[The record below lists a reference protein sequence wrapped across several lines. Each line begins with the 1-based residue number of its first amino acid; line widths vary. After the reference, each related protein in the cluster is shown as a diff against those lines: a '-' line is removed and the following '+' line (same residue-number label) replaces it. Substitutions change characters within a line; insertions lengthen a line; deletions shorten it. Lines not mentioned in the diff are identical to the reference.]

1 MGSPNA
7 KIRKRRTKTL
17 RVVKPDHFFKN
28 FTGQVAKI
36 PPLKE
41 LDFPLP
47 IFDGLDLKQEP
58 ESCGYSSCAPMDVL
72 DLYESGEWSAA
83 NSPCSELFE
92 DVDVSSA
99 SDLDESCSYLNDIAI
114 DFASYLD
121 PATLST
127 SPEDLSK
134 YLAPKEPK
142 RREVVEPYLP
152 EVEQGYSPVKVV
164 KVNSKVNS
172 LKPAVTYKS
181 TNLAK
186 VPEQKSNRLPSIAS
200 QLKAP
205 KSRRGSSSSKK
216 AAEKGS
222 DEYRLKRERNNIA
235 VRKSRFK
242 SKQKY
247 VETQH
252 KVDELQEENAR
263 LQSKVDF
270 LTKELNVLRSLFSTT
285 GAYKDPSVNAA
296 LMSHG
301 IPTHHGLV
309 ASR

>member
-1 MGSPNA
+1 
-7 KIRKRRTKTL
+7 
-17 RVVKPDHFFKN
+17 
-28 FTGQVAKI
+28 
-36 PPLKE
+36 
-41 LDFPLP
+41 
-47 IFDGLDLKQEP
+47 
-58 ESCGYSSCAPMDVL
+58 MDVL

-92 DVDVSSA
+92 DVDLSSA
-99 SDLDESCSYLNDIAI
+99 SDLDESCTYLNDIAI

-134 YLAPKEPK
+134 YLAPKESK
-142 RREVVEPYLP
+142 RREVEPYLP
-152 EVEQGYSPVKVV
+152 EVEQAYAPVKIV
-164 KVNSKVNS
+164 KVDSKVNS

-181 TNLAK
+181 TTLAK
-186 VPEQKSNRLPSIAS
+186 DPEQKSNRLPSIAS

-216 AAEKGS
+216 SLEKGS
-222 DEYRLKRERNNIA
+222 DEYRMKRERNNIA

-252 KVDELQEENAR
+252 KVDELQEENTR

-285 GAYKDPSVNAA
+285 GAYKDPVVHAA
-296 LMSHG
+296 LLSHG
-301 IPTHHGLV
+301 IPTSHGLV

>member
-1 MGSPNA
+1 M
-7 KIRKRRTKTL
+7 
-17 RVVKPDHFFKN
+17 
-28 FTGQVAKI
+28 
-36 PPLKE
+36 
-41 LDFPLP
+41 
-47 IFDGLDLKQEP
+47 KQES
-58 ESCGYSSCAPMDVL
+58 ESCVYSTSCAPIDVL

-92 DVDVSSA
+92 DVDLSSA
-99 SDLDESCSYLNDIAI
+99 SDLDESCTYLNDIAI

-121 PATLST
+121 PATLNT
-127 SPEDLSK
+127 SPEDLTK
-134 YLAPKEPK
+134 YLAPKQSK
-142 RREVVEPYLP
+142 GREVEPYLP
-152 EVEQGYSPVKVV
+152 EVEQAYAPVKVD
-164 KVNSKVNS
+164 SKVNPP
-172 LKPAVTYKS
+172 KPAVSYNKS
-181 TNLAK
+181 TTLAK
-186 VPEQKSNRLPSIAS
+186 EPEQKSNRLPSIAS

-205 KSRRGSSSSKK
+205 KSRRGSSSNKR
-216 AAEKGS
+216 ALEKGS

-252 KVDELQEENAR
+252 RVDELQEENSR

-285 GAYKDPSVNAA
+285 GAYKDPVVHAA
-296 LMSHG
+296 LLSHG
-301 IPTHHGLV
+301 IPTSHGLV

>member
-1 MGSPNA
+1 
-7 KIRKRRTKTL
+7 
-17 RVVKPDHFFKN
+17 
-28 FTGQVAKI
+28 
-36 PPLKE
+36 
-41 LDFPLP
+41 
-47 IFDGLDLKQEP
+47 
-58 ESCGYSSCAPMDVL
+58 MDVL

-92 DVDVSSA
+92 DVELSSG
-99 SDLDESCSYLNDIAI
+99 SDLDETCSYLNDISI

-134 YLAPKEPK
+134 YLSPKEK
-142 RREVVEPYLP
+142 VREVEPYLP
-152 EVEQGYSPVKVV
+152 EVDEGYGQPSSKVR
-164 KVNSKVNS
+164 VNSKVNPP
-172 LKPAVTYKS
+172 KPAVTYKS
-181 TNLAK
+181 TALAGE
-186 VPEQKSNRLPSIAS
+186 PEIKSTRLPSMAS

-205 KSRRGSSSSKK
+205 KSRRSSSSKK
-216 AAEKGS
+216 TLEKGS

-252 KVDELQEENAR
+252 KVEELQEEKAR

-270 LTKELNVLRSLFSTT
+270 LTKELNVLRSLFSST
-285 GAYKDPSVNAA
+285 GAYKDPVVNAA
-296 LMSHG
+296 LLAHG
-301 IPTHHGLV
+301 IPTSPGLV

>member
-1 MGSPNA
+1 
-7 KIRKRRTKTL
+7 
-17 RVVKPDHFFKN
+17 
-28 FTGQVAKI
+28 
-36 PPLKE
+36 
-41 LDFPLP
+41 
-47 IFDGLDLKQEP
+47 
-58 ESCGYSSCAPMDVL
+58 MDVL

-92 DVDVSSA
+92 DVDLSSA
-99 SDLDESCSYLNDIAI
+99 SDLDESCTYLNDIAI

-134 YLAPKEPK
+134 YLAPKESK
-142 RREVVEPYLP
+142 RREVEPYLP
-152 EVEQGYSPVKVV
+152 EVEQAYAPVKIV
-164 KVNSKVNS
+164 KVDSKVNS

-181 TNLAK
+181 TLAK
-186 VPEQKSNRLPSIAS
+186 DPEQKSSRLPSIAS

-205 KSRRGSSSSKK
+205 KSRRASSSSKRSL
-216 AAEKGS
+216 EKGS
-222 DEYRLKRERNNIA
+222 DEYRMKRERNNIA

-252 KVDELQEENAR
+252 KVDELEEENTR

-270 LTKELNVLRSLFSTT
+270 LTKELNVLRILFSTT
-285 GAYKDPSVNAA
+285 GAYKDPVVHAA
-296 LMSHG
+296 LLSHG
-301 IPTHHGLV
+301 TPTSHGLV

>member
-1 MGSPNA
+1 
-7 KIRKRRTKTL
+7 
-17 RVVKPDHFFKN
+17 
-28 FTGQVAKI
+28 
-36 PPLKE
+36 
-41 LDFPLP
+41 
-47 IFDGLDLKQEP
+47 
-58 ESCGYSSCAPMDVL
+58 MDVL

-92 DVDVSSA
+92 DVDLSSA
-99 SDLDESCSYLNDIAI
+99 SDLDESCTYLNDIAI

-127 SPEDLSK
+127 SPEDLTK
-134 YLAPKEPK
+134 YLAPKESHK
-142 RREVVEPYLP
+142 RRRELEPYLP
-152 EVEQGYSPVKVV
+152 EVEQGYAPVKIV
-164 KVNSKVNS
+164 KVDSKGNS

-186 VPEQKSNRLPSIAS
+186 DIEKSNRLPSIAS

-205 KSRRGSSSSKK
+205 KSRRASAAQKK
-216 AAEKGS
+216 EHFAKGS
-222 DEYRLKRERNNIA
+222 NEYRQKRERNNIA

-252 KVDELQEENAR
+252 KVDELAEENTR

-285 GAYKDPSVNAA
+285 GAYKDPVVNAA
-296 LMSHG
+296 LLSHG
-301 IPTHHGLV
+301 IPTPHGLV
-309 ASR
+309 ATR

>member
-1 MGSPNA
+1 
-7 KIRKRRTKTL
+7 
-17 RVVKPDHFFKN
+17 
-28 FTGQVAKI
+28 
-36 PPLKE
+36 
-41 LDFPLP
+41 
-47 IFDGLDLKQEP
+47 
-58 ESCGYSSCAPMDVL
+58 MDVL

-99 SDLDESCSYLNDIAI
+99 SDLDETCSYLNDISI

-134 YLAPKEPK
+134 YLSPKEK
-142 RREVVEPYLP
+142 LYREIDSYVPQ
-152 EVEQGYSPVKVV
+152 VEQGFGSPTSRVT
-164 KVNSKVNS
+164 SKVNS
-172 LKPAVTYKS
+172 PKPAVTYKS
-181 TNLAK
+181 TALARD
-186 VPEQKSNRLPSIAS
+186 PEQKLTKLPSMAS
-200 QLKAP
+200 KLKAP
-205 KSRRGSSSSKK
+205 KSRRNSSLKK
-216 AAEKGS
+216 RLEKGS

-252 KVDELQEENAR
+252 KVEELQEEKAR

-270 LTKELNVLRSLFSTT
+270 LTKELNVLRSLFSST
-285 GAYKDPSVNAA
+285 GAYKDPMVNAA
-296 LMSHG
+296 LVAHG
-301 IPTHHGLV
+301 IPTPSGLV
-309 ASR
+309 ASC

>member
-1 MGSPNA
+1 
-7 KIRKRRTKTL
+7 
-17 RVVKPDHFFKN
+17 
-28 FTGQVAKI
+28 
-36 PPLKE
+36 
-41 LDFPLP
+41 
-47 IFDGLDLKQEP
+47 
-58 ESCGYSSCAPMDVL
+58 MDVL

-92 DVDVSSA
+92 DVDLSSA
-99 SDLDESCSYLNDIAI
+99 SDLDESCTYLNDIAI

-121 PATLST
+121 PATLNT

-134 YLAPKEPK
+134 YLAPKESK
-142 RREVVEPYLP
+142 RSEVEPYLP
-152 EVEQGYSPVKVV
+152 EVEQGYAPVKIV
-164 KVNSKVNS
+164 KVDSKVNS

-186 VPEQKSNRLPSIAS
+186 ETEQKSSRLPSIAS

-216 AAEKGS
+216 ALEKGS
-222 DEYRLKRERNNIA
+222 DEYRMKRERNNIA

-252 KVDELQEENAR
+252 KVDELQEENTR

-285 GAYKDPSVNAA
+285 GAYKDPVVHAA
-296 LMSHG
+296 LLSHG
-301 IPTHHGLV
+301 IPTSHGLV
-309 ASR
+309 ATR

>member
-1 MGSPNA
+1 
-7 KIRKRRTKTL
+7 
-17 RVVKPDHFFKN
+17 
-28 FTGQVAKI
+28 
-36 PPLKE
+36 
-41 LDFPLP
+41 
-47 IFDGLDLKQEP
+47 
-58 ESCGYSSCAPMDVL
+58 MDVL

-92 DVDVSSA
+92 DVDLSSA
-99 SDLDESCSYLNDIAI
+99 SDLDESCTYLNDIAI

-134 YLAPKEPK
+134 YLAPKESK
-142 RREVVEPYLP
+142 RREVEPYLP
-152 EVEQGYSPVKVV
+152 EVEQAYAPVKIV
-164 KVNSKVNS
+164 KVDSKVNS

-181 TNLAK
+181 TTLAK
-186 VPEQKSNRLPSIAS
+186 DPEQKSNRLPSIAS

-216 AAEKGS
+216 SLEKGS
-222 DEYRLKRERNNIA
+222 DEYRQKRERNNIA

-252 KVDELQEENAR
+252 KVDELQEENTR

-285 GAYKDPSVNAA
+285 GAYKDPVVHAA
-296 LMSHG
+296 LLSHG
-301 IPTHHGLV
+301 IPTSHGLV

>member
-1 MGSPNA
+1 
-7 KIRKRRTKTL
+7 
-17 RVVKPDHFFKN
+17 
-28 FTGQVAKI
+28 
-36 PPLKE
+36 
-41 LDFPLP
+41 
-47 IFDGLDLKQEP
+47 
-58 ESCGYSSCAPMDVL
+58 MDVL

-92 DVDVSSA
+92 DVDLSSA
-99 SDLDESCSYLNDIAI
+99 SDLDENCSYLNDIAI

-152 EVEQGYSPVKVV
+152 EVERGYSPIKIVKVD
-164 KVNSKVNS
+164 SKVNS
-172 LKPAVTYKS
+172 LKPAVTYRS

-186 VPEQKSNRLPSIAS
+186 EPELKSNRLPSISS

-205 KSRRGSSSSKK
+205 KSRRGSSSLKK

>member
-1 MGSPNA
+1 
-7 KIRKRRTKTL
+7 
-17 RVVKPDHFFKN
+17 
-28 FTGQVAKI
+28 
-36 PPLKE
+36 
-41 LDFPLP
+41 
-47 IFDGLDLKQEP
+47 
-58 ESCGYSSCAPMDVL
+58 MDVL

-83 NSPCSELFE
+83 NSPSSELFE
-92 DVDVSSA
+92 DVDLSSA
-99 SDLDESCSYLNDIAI
+99 SDLDESCTYLNDIAI

-134 YLAPKEPK
+134 YLAPNKDSK
-142 RREVVEPYLP
+142 RREPVEPYLP
-152 EVEQGYSPVKVV
+152 EVEQGYIPVEVES
-164 KVNSKVNS
+164 SKPNPP
-172 LKPAVTYKS
+172 KPAVTYKS
-181 TNLAK
+181 STLAK
-186 VPEQKSNRLPSIAS
+186 DNEQKSSRLPSIAS

-205 KSRRGSSSSKK
+205 KSRRGFSSNKK
-216 AAEKGS
+216 VMVEKGS
-222 DEYRLKRERNNIA
+222 EEYRLKRERNNIA
-235 VRKSRFK
+235 VRKSRYK

-285 GAYKDPSVNAA
+285 GAYKDPVVNAA
-296 LMSHG
+296 LLSHG
-301 IPTHHGLV
+301 IPTPRGLV

>member
-1 MGSPNA
+1 
-7 KIRKRRTKTL
+7 
-17 RVVKPDHFFKN
+17 
-28 FTGQVAKI
+28 
-36 PPLKE
+36 
-41 LDFPLP
+41 
-47 IFDGLDLKQEP
+47 
-58 ESCGYSSCAPMDVL
+58 MDVL

-92 DVDVSSA
+92 DVDLSSA

-142 RREVVEPYLP
+142 RSREVEPYLP
-152 EVEQGYSPVKVV
+152 EVEQGYSPVKIV
-164 KVNSKVNS
+164 KVDSKVNS

-186 VPEQKSNRLPSIAS
+186 EPEQKSTRLPSIAS

-205 KSRRGSSSSKK
+205 KSRRGSTSSKK
-216 AAEKGS
+216 AVEKGS
-222 DEYRLKRERNNIA
+222 DEYRMKRERNNIA

-285 GAYKDPSVNAA
+285 GAYKDPAVNAA
-296 LMSHG
+296 LLSHG
-301 IPTHHGLV
+301 IPTPRGLV

>member
-1 MGSPNA
+1 
-7 KIRKRRTKTL
+7 
-17 RVVKPDHFFKN
+17 
-28 FTGQVAKI
+28 
-36 PPLKE
+36 
-41 LDFPLP
+41 
-47 IFDGLDLKQEP
+47 
-58 ESCGYSSCAPMDVL
+58 MDVL

-92 DVDVSSA
+92 DVDLSSA
-99 SDLDESCSYLNDIAI
+99 SDLDESCTYLNDIAI

-127 SPEDLSK
+127 SPEDLTK
-134 YLAPKEPK
+134 YLAPRKDSK

-152 EVEQGYSPVKVV
+152 EVDQGYAPVKVD
-164 KVNSKVNS
+164 SKVNS
-172 LKPAVTYKS
+172 PKPAVTYKS
-181 TNLAK
+181 TTLAK
-186 VPEQKSNRLPSIAS
+186 ETEQKSTRLPSIAS

-205 KSRRGSSSSKK
+205 KYRRGSSSSKK
-216 AAEKGS
+216 TSIEKGS

-247 VETQH
+247 VETQQ
-252 KVDELQEENAR
+252 KVDELQEENSR

-285 GAYKDPSVNAA
+285 GAYKDPVVNAA
-296 LMSHG
+296 LLSHG
-301 IPTHHGLV
+301 IPTPHGLV

>member
-1 MGSPNA
+1 
-7 KIRKRRTKTL
+7 
-17 RVVKPDHFFKN
+17 
-28 FTGQVAKI
+28 
-36 PPLKE
+36 
-41 LDFPLP
+41 
-47 IFDGLDLKQEP
+47 
-58 ESCGYSSCAPMDVL
+58 MDVL

-92 DVDVSSA
+92 DVDLSSA
-99 SDLDESCSYLNDIAI
+99 SDLDESCTYLNDIAI

-127 SPEDLSK
+127 SPEDLTK
-134 YLAPKEPK
+134 YLAPNKGSK
-142 RREVVEPYLP
+142 RREVEPYLP
-152 EVEQGYSPVKVV
+152 EVDRGYVPVQVDSKP
-164 KVNSKVNS
+164 NSQ
-172 LKPAVTYKS
+172 KPAVTYKS
-181 TNLAK
+181 TTLAK
-186 VPEQKSNRLPSIAS
+186 DNEQKSTRLPSIAS

-205 KSRRGSSSSKK
+205 KSRRGSSSTKK
-216 AAEKGS
+216 AQLEKGS
-222 DEYRLKRERNNIA
+222 DEYRMKRERNNIA

-252 KVDELQEENAR
+252 KVDELQEENSR

-285 GAYKDPSVNAA
+285 GAYKDPVVNAA
-296 LMSHG
+296 LLSHG
-301 IPTHHGLV
+301 IQTPHGLV

>member
-1 MGSPNA
+1 
-7 KIRKRRTKTL
+7 
-17 RVVKPDHFFKN
+17 
-28 FTGQVAKI
+28 
-36 PPLKE
+36 
-41 LDFPLP
+41 
-47 IFDGLDLKQEP
+47 
-58 ESCGYSSCAPMDVL
+58 MDVL

-92 DVDVSSA
+92 DVDLSSA
-99 SDLDESCSYLNDIAI
+99 SDLEESCTYLNDISI

-121 PATLST
+121 PATLNT

-134 YLAPKEPK
+134 YLAPKENK
-142 RREVVEPYLP
+142 RRGVEPYLP
-152 EVEQGYSPVKVV
+152 EVEQGYAPVKIV

-172 LKPAVTYKS
+172 PKPAVTYKS

-186 VPEQKSNRLPSIAS
+186 EPELKSNRLPSIAS

-205 KSRRGSSSSKK
+205 KSRRASSSKK
-216 AAEKGS
+216 SLEKGS
-222 DEYRLKRERNNIA
+222 DEYRQKRERNNIA

-252 KVDELQEENAR
+252 KVDELQEENTR

-270 LTKELNVLRSLFSTT
+270 LTKELNVLRSLFATT
-285 GAYKDPSVNAA
+285 GAYKDPVVNAA
-296 LMSHG
+296 LLSHG
-301 IPTHHGLV
+301 IPTSHGLV
-309 ASR
+309 ATR